1 VPPVEPL
8 VTALRTTL
16 EEWRGAAWDDLT
28 FADPERAVLV
38 CAVLVAVAVLAILVQ
53 LMRRRQAGRTHI
65 VLPAV
70 LSGMQRSPFAML
82 RHLPVLLFAAGVPF
96 FAIAL
101 ADPQSG
107 FMREEVSQ
115 PGRRIAILV
124 DASTSMVMAFKTT
137 DFKAQ
142 GDATFFA
149 AVAAAETFVRRRM
162 DGPYRDLLAL
172 IQFGNEAYVVTP
184 FTNDYENVLLSLS
197 LVSDPREWGRFSD
210 WGTTIIEGIDRA
222 IDLFK
227 TFQFINASGNLMVV
241 FTDGRDSELNRQER
255 PLERLVVEARQL
267 KIPVHMVR
275 TAFGRREGDI
285 LQDSIWRTMVE
296 RTGGRFYPAY
306 DEESL
311 RRALVEID
319 RLAPGRIDTKHYTV
333 SQPRY
338 AGYVLVALLLWL
350 SAALLKL
357 SVGMF
362 RTFP

>member
-1 VPPVEPL
+1 VPPVEQL
-8 VTALRTTL
+8 VTALRTTID
-16 EEWRGAAWDDLT
+16 EWAGTAWDDLT
-28 FADPERAVLV
+28 FADAGRALLV
-38 CAVLVAVAVLAILVQ
+38 CVVLVAVAVLALLVQ
-53 LMRRRQAGRTHI
+53 IMRRRKAGRTHI
-65 VLPAV
+65 VLPA
-70 LSGMQRSPFAML
+70 LLPGMRPSPFAML
-82 RHLPVLLFAAGVPF
+82 RHLPVVLFAAGVPF
-96 FAIAL
+96 FAVAL
-101 ADPQSG
+101 AGPQSG

-137 DFKAQ
+137 QMKTQ

-149 AVAAAETFVRRRM
+149 AVSAAELFVKRRM

-184 FTNDYENVLLSLS
+184 FTNDYENVRLSLS

-210 WGTTIIEGIDRA
+210 WGTTIIEGIDRG
-222 IDLFK
+222 IELFK

-241 FTDGRDSELNRQER
+241 FTDGRDSELNRQAR
-255 PLERLVVEARQL
+255 PLERLVFEARQY

-285 LQDSIWRTMVE
+285 LQDSTWRTMVE
-296 RTGGRFYPAY
+296 RTGGRFYAVH
-306 DEESL
+306 DEDSL
-311 RRALVEID
+311 LRALVQID

-338 AGYVLVALLLWL
+338 AGYVLIALLLWL
-350 SAALLKL
+350 SAAVLKTGF
-357 SVGMF
+357 GMF